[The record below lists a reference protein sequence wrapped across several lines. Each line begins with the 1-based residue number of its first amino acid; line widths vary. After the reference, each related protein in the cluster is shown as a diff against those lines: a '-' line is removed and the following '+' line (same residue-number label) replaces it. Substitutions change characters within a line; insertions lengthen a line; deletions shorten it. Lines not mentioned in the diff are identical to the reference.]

1 MSYDRDNPTPGDYD
15 DRGLMPPADLGAR
28 RLINPR
34 SLPARIHNLK
44 AAGRSGAHALLSF
57 QESHVDTIGQRLG
70 AGAHALL
77 FGKPW
82 AVWKEQSKA
91 SADRGEAPSAANVA
105 PRSAKNKAWTDFVA
119 ANAGA
124 AILSASELEQAKRI
138 EGAIRSC
145 ARAERILFPPD
156 VIHERSIIWT
166 QCGRAR
172 QSTPDAR
179 NVSVLAELKST
190 RCAHAWSFLRD
201 AEKLGYHAQLADQ
214 LAAIEYETGK
224 RPRDVCIVAVEN
236 APPYN
241 VEVYDVRPS
250 ALAKGARLC
259 EMWLERLQIYEA
271 TDQWGSYTSATQP
284 WELLD
289 EVDPAQPDPAWAT
302 AEASAEGAA

>member
-1 MSYDRDNPTPGDYD
+1 MRGNPTPGDYD
-15 DRGLMPPADLGAR
+15 DRGMPPEPAR
-28 RLINPR
+28 RLVNPR
-34 SLPARIHNLK
+34 TLPARIHHLK

-57 QESHVDTIGQRLG
+57 QESTTDTIGQRLG

-77 FGKPW
+77 LGKPW
-82 AVWKEQSKA
+82 AVWDVQSKA
-91 SADRGEAPSAANVA
+91 SADRGEAPSSANVA
-105 PRSAKNKAWTDFVA
+105 PRSAKNKVWTDFVA

-124 AILSASELEQAKRI
+124 AILSAAELEQAKRI
-138 EGAIRSC
+138 EGAIRGNP
-145 ARAERILFPPD
+145 RASGILFAPGI
-156 VIHERSIIWT
+156 IHERTVMWS
-166 QCGRAR
+166 QNGRAR

-179 NVSVLAELKST
+179 NASVLAELKST

-214 LAAIEYETGK
+214 LAAIEHETGK
-224 RPRDVCIVAVEN
+224 RPRDVFIVAVEN

-259 EMWLERLQIYEA
+259 EMWLERLQVYEV
-271 TDQWGSYTSATQP
+271 TDQWGSYTSAIQP

-289 EVDPAQPDPAWAT
+289 DDGPPQADPAWAT
-302 AEASAEGAA
+302 AQASADAAEDA